1 MKKKLRGLL
10 RIIFGRTTYVLLA
23 ILLQIAILFIPL
35 RLMEE
40 YVVYLYAAFVLL
52 GAVAVIYI
60 LNEQTDSSFK
70 LAWVIPVLVFPVFG
84 VALYI
89 FVHIQII
96 PKLMAGQL
104 KTDRRPDPPLSGAGR
119 GGGPAGDGGER
130 GRKGADPLYEPLGRG
145 IPIYRNTSAEFF
157 PLGRGQIRGSKKA
170 ELKKARRF
178 IFMEYF
184 IVERGIMWNAILEIL
199 EEKVKE
205 GVEVRVTVRRHLL
218 YGAASLIT
226 ILRSWRRK
234 GSPLQD
240 VFPGQARSY
249 PPTRTTG
256 TTGKSW

>member
-96 PKLMAGQL
+96 PKLMAGRL
-104 KTDRRPDPPLSGAGR
+104 KQTGSEIRPFLEQDEDTARQAMEESNDVKGLIHYMNHWAG
-119 GGGPAGDGGER
+119 
-130 GRKGADPLYEPLGRG
+130 Y
-145 IPIYRNTSAEFF
+145 PIYRNSSVEFF
-157 PLGRGQIRGSKKA
+157 PLGEDKFEALKA
-170 ELKKARRF
+170 ELKKARHF

-184 IVERGIMWNAILEIL
+184 IIERGIMWNAILEIL
-199 EEKVKE
+199 EE
-205 GVEVRVTVRRHLL
+205 R
-218 YGAASLIT
+218 
-226 ILRSWRRK
+226 
-234 GSPLQD
+234 
-240 VFPGQARSY
+240 
-249 PPTRTTG
+249 
-256 TTGKSW
+256 

>member
-1 MKKKLRGLL
+1 MKKKLRSLL

-96 PKLMAGQL
+96 PKLMAGRL
-104 KTDRRPDPPLSGAGR
+104 KQTGSEIRPFLEQDEDTARQAMEESNDVKGLIHYMNHWAG
-119 GGGPAGDGGER
+119 
-130 GRKGADPLYEPLGRG
+130 
-145 IPIYRNTSAEFF
+145 
-157 PLGRGQIRGSKKA
+157 
-170 ELKKARRF
+170 
-178 IFMEYF
+178 
-184 IVERGIMWNAILEIL
+184 
-199 EEKVKE
+199 
-205 GVEVRVTVRRHLL
+205 
-218 YGAASLIT
+218 
-226 ILRSWRRK
+226 
-234 GSPLQD
+234 
-240 VFPGQARSY
+240 
-249 PPTRTTG
+249 
-256 TTGKSW
+256 